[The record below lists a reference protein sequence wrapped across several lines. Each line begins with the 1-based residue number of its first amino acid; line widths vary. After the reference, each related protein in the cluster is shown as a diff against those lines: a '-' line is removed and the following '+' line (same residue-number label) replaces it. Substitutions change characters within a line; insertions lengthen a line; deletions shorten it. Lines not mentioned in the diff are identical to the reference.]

1 MKKSQK
7 LSCLI
12 IAAVAMLTF
21 YSCGADPSTGSTSV
35 VDSGDLGDEETS
47 GAPAATPTI
56 ESKSIFVATL
66 LSGESFESQKVLE
79 NQPLALWFW
88 APG

>member
-7 LSCLI
+7 LSRLI

-21 YSCGADPSTGSTSV
+21 SSCGADPST
-35 VDSGDLGDEETS
+35 S
-47 GAPAATPTI
+47 GAPAETPTI

>member
-7 LSCLI
+7 LSRLI

-21 YSCGADPSTGSTSV
+21 SSCGADSSTGSTSV

-47 GAPAATPTI
+47 GAPAETPTI

-66 LSGESFESQKVLE
+66 LSGESFESQKVLQ

>member
-1 MKKSQK
+1 MKKSQI

-12 IAAVAMLTF
+12 IAAVAMLTIS
-21 YSCGADPSTGSTSV
+21 SCGSDPSTGSTSV
-35 VDSGDLGDEETS
+35 VDSGDLGDEEIS
-47 GAPAATPTI
+47 GAPAATSTN

>member
-1 MKKSQK
+1 
-7 LSCLI
+7 
-12 IAAVAMLTF
+12 MLTF
-21 YSCGADPSTGSTSV
+21 SSCGSDQSTGSTSV

-47 GAPAATPTI
+47 GVPAETPTT
-56 ESKSIFVATL
+56 ESKAIFVATL

>member
-21 YSCGADPSTGSTSV
+21 SSCGADQSTGSTSV
-35 VDSGDLGDEETS
+35 VNSGDLGDEETS
-47 GAPAATPTI
+47 GAPAETPTI
-56 ESKSIFVATL
+56 ESKAIFVATL

>member
-1 MKKSQK
+1 MKNSKK

-12 IAAVAMLTF
+12 VAAVAMLTF
-21 YSCGADPSTGSTSV
+21 SSCGADPSTGSTSV
-35 VDSGDLGDEETS
+35 VDSSDLGAEEVS
-47 GAPAATPTI
+47 GATATTPTN

-66 LSGESFESQKVLE
+66 LGGQSFESQKVLE

>member
-21 YSCGADPSTGSTSV
+21 SSCGADPSTDSTSV
-35 VDSGDLGDEETS
+35 VDSGDLGAEETS